1 MFKTFNN
8 ALKVKEIRQR
18 LLFTLLMI
26 VVFRL
31 GNAIPVPFVDSSIL
45 KGIFNQ
51 MGGNILSFM
60 DLLSGGSLGKFSIFA
75 LSIYPY
81 ITSSI
86 IVQLLT
92 YAIPSLEELSK
103 EGEAGQKKIQ
113 MYTRYGAV
121 ILSILE
127 GIAISNKLF
136 AQAIVAK
143 GFIQEAAIILVV
155 VAGSMFLVWLGD
167 LITEKGI
174 GNGISILIFIGIVS
188 RLPHTARLWGKGVI
202 NGTIHPIKAILILAT
217 ILLVIVGVILISEGE
232 RRITVQYA
240 KRVVG
245 RKMYGGQSTHIPMK
259 VNMGGV
265 MPIIFA
271 SSLLAL
277 PQTLGLLIGGGF
289 RTFAD
294 KYFSMSMMP
303 GVVIMNV
310 LAVLLIFVFAY
321 FYTAIQFNVVEY
333 SKNLQ
338 QQGGFIPG
346 IRPGRPTGEYMN
358 RILTRIT
365 FVGAL
370 ALAILYVLP
379 TILSAIFSLNIQF
392 GGTSIIIVVGVVLET
407 FRQMESM
414 LLMRHYKGFLNK

>member
-1 MFKTFNN
+1 
-8 ALKVKEIRQR
+8 
-18 LLFTLLMI
+18 MI

-127 GIAISNKLF
+127 GIAISNTLF

>member
-86 IVQLLT
+86 ILQLLT

-121 ILSILE
+121 ILSVLE
-127 GIAISNKLF
+127 GIAISNTLF

-202 NGTIHPIKAILILAT
+202 NGTINPIKAILILAT

-289 RTFAD
+289 RT
-294 KYFSMSMMP
+294 
-303 GVVIMNV
+303 
-310 LAVLLIFVFAY
+310 LLIS
-321 FYTAIQFNVVEY
+321 T
-333 SKNLQ
+333 
-338 QQGGFIPG
+338 
-346 IRPGRPTGEYMN
+346 
-358 RILTRIT
+358 
-365 FVGAL
+365 
-370 ALAILYVLP
+370 
-379 TILSAIFSLNIQF
+379 SLCQ
-392 GGTSIIIVVGVVLET
+392 
-407 FRQMESM
+407 
-414 LLMRHYKGFLNK
+414 

>member
-86 IVQLLT
+86 ILQLLT

-121 ILSILE
+121 ILSVLE
-127 GIAISNKLF
+127 GIAISNTLF

-202 NGTIHPIKAILILAT
+202 NGTINPIKAILILAT

-414 LLMRHYKGFLNK
+414 LLMRHYKGF

>member
-1 MFKTFNN
+1 
-8 ALKVKEIRQR
+8 
-18 LLFTLLMI
+18 
-26 VVFRL
+26 
-31 GNAIPVPFVDSSIL
+31 
-45 KGIFNQ
+45 
-51 MGGNILSFM
+51 
-60 DLLSGGSLGKFSIFA
+60 
-75 LSIYPY
+75 
-81 ITSSI
+81 
-86 IVQLLT
+86 
-92 YAIPSLEELSK
+92 
-103 EGEAGQKKIQ
+103 
-113 MYTRYGAV
+113 
-121 ILSILE
+121 
-127 GIAISNKLF
+127 
-136 AQAIVAK
+136 
-143 GFIQEAAIILVV
+143 
-155 VAGSMFLVWLGD
+155 MFLVWLGD

-202 NGTIHPIKAILILAT
+202 NGTINPIKAILILAT

-414 LLMRHYKGFLNK
+414 LLMRHYKGF

>member
-86 IVQLLT
+86 ILQLLT

-121 ILSILE
+121 ILSVLE
-127 GIAISNKLF
+127 GIAISNTL

-202 NGTIHPIKAILILAT
+202 NGTINPIKAILILAT

>member
-127 GIAISNKLF
+127 GIAISNTLF